1 MSWLGF
7 TVIFALFF
15 ATHSIPVRPGV
26 KARIV
31 RQIGARN
38 FGIGYSML
46 STAMLALL
54 IWSAGQAPYVQLWP
68 QMIWQ
73 RHLVQLGMLGVCL
86 ILAFAIARP
95 NPFSFGGAHDDEFD
109 PARPGLIGFTRH
121 PLLVALALWA
131 GLHLLPNGDLA
142 HVILFAVLAGF
153 AIAGRVMI
161 DRRKKRQMGQLQ
173 WDDLRRRTA
182 AAPRFSWP
190 ASPAGAAIRA
200 AIGIGAFI
208 TLLWLHPLVIGVSA
222 L

>member
-31 RQIGARN
+31 HQIGARN
-38 FGIGYSML
+38 FGIGYSIL

-86 ILAFAIARP
+86 LIAFAIARP

-109 PARPGLIGFTRH
+109 PARPGFIGVMRH

-153 AIAGRVMI
+153 AIAGRAVI

-173 WDDLRRRTA
+173 WDSLRRRTA

-200 AIGIGAFI
+200 ALGIGAFV